1 MTAARITTRVAAVD
15 LGAESGRVASVSFD
29 GERLDLEV
37 VNRFPHRPSRTDGV
51 LRWDMPTLWGGIQAG
66 LTQLANRSEVV
77 ESVGVDAWGV
87 DYGLLDAAGAL
98 VDSPTCYRDARQ
110 PVQHEEALATVGAE
124 RLYAATGA
132 QIMPINTV
140 FGLMS
145 DARTMPQR
153 LERASTM
160 LMLPD
165 VFHHLLS
172 GTKATE
178 YTAASTSGCYDM
190 ARDAWATDLL
200 DELGVPTHLL
210 PDVVAPGTDVGP
222 LIGDLAQ
229 GALRGAR
236 VIVPP
241 GHDTASAVV
250 GTPLAGPHGL
260 YISSG
265 TWSLVGVETPAPV
278 ISPET
283 QRRNITN
290 EGGYAATIRLL
301 RNVAG
306 LWLLQSCRRAWAAQ
320 GTNYSY
326 PALVALAE
334 QEPALA
340 SIVNPDAPEFLD
352 GEEMPTRIQQ
362 YCATTGL
369 TVPET
374 PGQVVRCALD
384 SLALS
389 YRAVIDDLTTVTDK
403 SIPSINI
410 TGGGSN
416 NALLSQ
422 LTADATGLPVHCGPV
437 EATALGNAAT
447 QLVAL
452 GELSDLS
459 DIRRVVADTTSLTTY
474 TPGPSAAWDDAYERF
489 GRLIARDRDHDRH
502 RATLHD

>member
-1 MTAARITTRVAAVD
+1 MTATRVAAVD

-29 GERLDLEV
+29 GQRLDLDV
-37 VNRFPHRPSRTDGV
+37 VNRFTHRPSRIDGV
-51 LRWDMPTLWGGIQAG
+51 LRWDMATLWGGVQDG
-66 LTQLANRSEVV
+66 LDRLADQHEEVA
-77 ESVGVDAWGV
+77 SVGVDAWGV
-87 DYGLLDAAGAL
+87 DYGLLDSAGDL
-98 VDSPTCYRDARQ
+98 LDSPTCYRDARQ
-110 PVQHEEALATVGAE
+110 SVEHQEALTTVGAE
-124 RLYAATGA
+124 RLYAATGV

-172 GTKATE
+172 GTTATE
-178 YTAASTSGCYDM
+178 YTAASTSGCYNM
-190 ARDAWATDLL
+190 ARNVWATDLL

-222 LIGDLAQ
+222 LLGDLAR
-229 GALRGAR
+229 GALRDAR

-250 GTPLAGPHGL
+250 GTPLADPHGL

-278 ISPET
+278 ISAET
-283 QRRNITN
+283 QGRNITN

-306 LWLLQSCRRAWAAQ
+306 LWLLQSCRRAWADQ
-320 GTNYSY
+320 GSTYSY
-326 PALVALAE
+326 PDLVALAE
-334 QEPALA
+334 KEQGLT
-340 SIVNPDAPEFLD
+340 SIVNPDAAEFLD

-362 YCATTGL
+362 YCATTGSA
-369 TVPET
+369 VPET
-374 PGQVVRCALD
+374 PGQIVRCALD

-389 YRAVIDDLTTVTDK
+389 YRSVVDDLATVTGHR
-403 SIPSINI
+403 IPSINI

-422 LTADATGLPVHCGPV
+422 LAADATGLPVHCGPV

-447 QLVAL
+447 QLVTL
-452 GELSDLS
+452 GELRDLS
-459 DIRRVVADTTSLTTY
+459 DIRRVVADTTRLTPY
-474 TPGPSAAWDDAYERF
+474 TPRRATVWDDAYARF
-489 GRLIARDRDHDRH
+489 GRLVARDHDRRQH
-502 RATLHD
+502 HATLPD

>member
-1 MTAARITTRVAAVD
+1 MTATRVAAVD
-15 LGAESGRVASVSFD
+15 LGAESGRVACVSFD

-37 VNRFPHRPSRTDGV
+37 VNRFPHRPSRIDGV
-51 LRWDMPTLWGGIQAG
+51 LRWDMPTLWGGTQDG
-66 LTQLANRSEVV
+66 LSQLARRQDPVT
-77 ESVGVDAWGV
+77 SVGVDAWGV
-87 DYGLLDAAGAL
+87 DYGLLDAAGDL
-98 VDSPTCYRDARQ
+98 VDAPTCYRDPRQ
-110 PVQHEEALATVGAE
+110 SAQHERALAIVGRE
-124 RLYAATGA
+124 RLYAATGV

-145 DARTMPQR
+145 DAQTTPRR
-153 LERASTM
+153 LERAATL

-172 GTKATE
+172 GTTATE

-190 ARDAWATDLL
+190 TRNAWATDLL
-200 DELGVPTHLL
+200 DELGVPAHLL

-222 LIGDLAQ
+222 LLGELAT

-236 VIVPP
+236 VIEPP

-250 GTPLAGPHGL
+250 GTPLADPHGL
-260 YISSG
+260 YVSSG
-265 TWSLVGVETPAPV
+265 TWSLVGIETPSPV
-278 ISPET
+278 VSTDT
-283 QRRNITN
+283 QQRNITN

-306 LWLLQSCRRAWAAQ
+306 LWLLQSCRRAWATQ
-320 GTNYSY
+320 GKQYTY
-326 PALVALAE
+326 PDLVALAE
-334 QEPALA
+334 REPGLV
-340 SIVNPDAPEFLD
+340 SIVNPDAPGFLD
-352 GEEMPTRIQQ
+352 GEDMPTRIQK
-362 YCATTGL
+362 YCATTGS

-374 PGQVVRCALD
+374 PGQIVRCALD

-389 YRAVIDDLTTVTDK
+389 YRTVVDDLMTVTGNP
-403 SIPSINI
+403 IPSVNI

-459 DIRRVVADTTSLTTY
+459 DIRRVVAGSTQLTTY
-474 TPGPSAAWDDAYERF
+474 TPRPSSAWPDAYERF
-489 GRLIARDRDHDRH
+489 GHLVARDRGLRTTPHD
-502 RATLHD
+502 

>member
-1 MTAARITTRVAAVD
+1 MTATRVAAVD

-29 GERLDLEV
+29 GDRLELDV
-37 VNRFPHRPSRTDGV
+37 VNRFAHRPSRTDGV
-51 LRWDMPTLWGGIQAG
+51 LRWDMTTLWGGVQDG
-66 LTQLANRSEVV
+66 LSRLADESDTVA
-77 ESVGVDAWGV
+77 SVGVDAWGV
-87 DYGLLDAAGAL
+87 DYGLLDSAGTL

-110 PVQHEEALATVGAE
+110 PVEHERALATIGAE
-124 RLYAATGA
+124 RLYAATGV

-190 ARDAWATDLL
+190 AENAWATDLL
-200 DELGVPTHLL
+200 EHLGVPTHLL
-210 PDVVAPGTDVGP
+210 PEVVAPGTDVGP
-222 LIGDLAQ
+222 LIGDLAR
-229 GALRGAR
+229 GALGAAR

-250 GTPLAGPHGL
+250 GTPLADPHGL

-265 TWSLVGVETPAPV
+265 TWSLVGVETPTPV
-278 ISPET
+278 ITIDT

-306 LWLLQSCRRAWAAQ
+306 LWLLQSCRRVWADQ
-320 GTNYSY
+320 GDTYSY
-326 PALVALAE
+326 PDLVALAE
-334 QEPALA
+334 REQGLN

-352 GEEMPTRIQQ
+352 GEDMPARIQS
-362 YCATTGL
+362 YCATTGS
-369 TVPET
+369 TVPQT
-374 PGQVVRCALD
+374 PGQIVRCALD

-389 YRAVIDDLTTVTDK
+389 YRTVVDDLTTVTGNAV
-403 SIPSINI
+403 PSVNI

-452 GELSDLS
+452 GELDDLS
-459 DIRRVVADTTSLTTY
+459 DIRRVVADSTRLTTY
-474 TPGPSAAWDDAYERF
+474 TPGAPAAWDDAYERF
-489 GRLIARDRDHDRH
+489 GGLVARDRDRLASFLD
-502 RATLHD
+502 